1 MFSLSPTPLA
11 LLAVI
16 VLDSKPV
23 FNLSP
28 RQVGRSSVLPLRRP
42 ASIQS
47 VWIFYQQA
55 GKETRE
61 RASKDPVLDVSLTGI
76 GLPMW
81 EKDLIA
87 DRDGHCCSTT
97 GREISLRPF
106 TQFLQWTTWRLS
118 RGLWNANFP
127 VSL

>member
-61 RASKDPVLDVSLTGI
+61 RASKDPVLDVSLTGHRT
-76 GLPMW
+76 
-81 EKDLIA
+81 A
-87 DRDGHCCSTT
+87 DVGEGFDCGQ
-97 GREISLRPF
+97 GRTLLFYHKS
-106 TQFLQWTTWRLS
+106 
-118 RGLWNANFP
+118 
-127 VSL
+127 